1 MSLLWPAVCG
11 IYGYNFYSADQAAR
25 IYRVCMFVGLGA
37 EDNLKYA
44 SSGSWDRISCSSIGV
59 ELAK

>member
-44 SSGSWDRISCSSIGV
+44 SSGS
-59 ELAK
+59 